1 MLKVEAVNTKVA
13 KKQQKRGER
22 MIHVRLKG
30 DIHKRLRLQVAEHDI
45 SIQEWVATL
54 IERELDR
61 IERKG
66 R

>member
-1 MLKVEAVNTKVA
+1 
-13 KKQQKRGER
+13 
-22 MIHVRLKG
+22 MIHVRLKE
-30 DIHKRLRLQVAEHDI
+30 DIHKRLRVQVAEHDI